1 MIEHAND
8 NHEKKA
14 AVLFSVQTQGVSDE
28 ENDSSLLELRRLVK
42 TLGLKVVATLTQ
54 RRPKPETGTLL
65 GAGKLKELA
74 GYTGGTKDY
83 PTYQEVC
90 SGKTGHAEAVEIVY
104 NPQKTSFEKLAKLFL
119 EIHDPTQVNRQGPDI
134 GSQYRS
140 EIFYF
145 TGEEKKTAEKLLKI
159 LKDKGLK
166 IATKIEAAARFWPA
180 ENYHQDYYKNK
191 GKAPYCHAYKKRF

>member
-1 MIEHAND
+1 
-8 NHEKKA
+8 
-14 AVLFSVQTQGVSDE
+14 
-28 ENDSSLLELRRLVK
+28 
-42 TLGLKVVATLTQ
+42 
-54 RRPKPETGTLL
+54 
-65 GAGKLKELA
+65 
-74 GYTGGTKDY
+74 
-83 PTYQEVC
+83 
-90 SGKTGHAEAVEIVY
+90 
-104 NPQKTSFEKLAKLFL
+104 L

-191 GKAPYCHAYKKRF
+191 GKVPYCHVYTKRF